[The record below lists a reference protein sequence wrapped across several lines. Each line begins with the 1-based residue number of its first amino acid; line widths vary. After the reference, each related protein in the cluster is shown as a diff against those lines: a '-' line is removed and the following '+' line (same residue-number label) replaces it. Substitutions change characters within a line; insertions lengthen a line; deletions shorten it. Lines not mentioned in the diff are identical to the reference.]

1 MRHQLMNPDFPDLV
15 GQVAARPLEL
25 CGSFLSVPS
34 ACNDDDDDDDN
45 LAEAFLSLLGRL
57 EVAATRLW

>member
-15 GQVAARPLEL
+15 GQVAARPLDR

-34 ACNDDDDDDDN
+34 ACNDDDDDDDF
-45 LAEAFLSLLGRL
+45 AEAFLTLLGRL
-57 EVAATRLW
+57 DVAATRLW